1 MGIGMRLESGG
12 KIAKPYKPAIITT
25 PKAEPKAET
34 IARKS
39 RKSKIDPPRATTA
52 GQLSHKLMEDRLVLF
67 RGSREAIDIVRKAPK
82 EEQKLALEK
91 LKPTLRAQVKKYHE
105 KAPVRK
111 AEMRLYQAGA
121 RELKQRGQDADKIL
135 QTVVESNLKEA
146 MGTIYEDS
154 PARELHHVVKEK
166 TIERETREK
175 YEWKFPDLG
184 LPGLPK
190 FPDIG
195 GTLGSIAKGIVTA
208 IIVIGVVIV
217 AVVIGGKILS
227 KREI

>member
-1 MGIGMRLESGG
+1 MRLESGG
-12 KIAKPYKPAIITT
+12 KIAKTVGISTIEPPKPK
-25 PKAEPKAET
+25 P
-34 IARKS
+34 
-39 RKSKIDPPRATTA
+39 TTA
-52 GQLSHKLMEDRLVLF
+52 GQLSHKLMEDRIILF
-67 RGSREAIDIVRKAPK
+67 RSTAKAIDVVRKAPK
-82 EEQKLALEK
+82 PEQKMAMEK
-91 LKPTLRAQVKKYHE
+91 LKPTVRALVKDYNK

-111 AEMRLYQAGA
+111 AEMRLYGAGA
-121 RELKQRGQDADKIL
+121 VLLTQRGQDADKIL
-135 QTVVESNLKEA
+135 QTVVENNLKEA
-146 MGTIYEDS
+146 MGNIYEDS
-154 PARELHHVVKEK
+154 PARELLHVVKEK

-208 IIVIGVVIV
+208 IVVIGAIVVVVIV
-217 AVVIGGKILS
+217 GGKILS